1 MIAVMGDACL
11 SFREKEGGVFDCEV
25 SGYGYRVARALA
37 EKGAFPALFSP
48 LGDDKAG
55 TIIVERLVEDEILF
69 DPDIVR
75 LPFKSNIEIRYAD
88 GTVSD
93 FFQYSSS
100 ALLSSE
106 ALQAALS
113 VHTNIKAVHLSG
125 RSLCYNPTSTS
136 FIDQALFISPRP
148 FLLVDLNGSPS
159 SQVLSRSIKSILPY
173 SDLFITGEGDVFP
186 EVMEGGRLVLLL
198 RKDSV
203 DVLRKG
209 EAVFSVPLEKKTAGD
224 EFSASILFYLE
235 RSGFLPPDGEDIVD
249 YELDDGFIEEM
260 IKAV

>member
-25 SGYGYRVARALA
+25 SGYGYRVARTLA

-113 VHTNIKAVHLSG
+113 VHTNI
-125 RSLCYNPTSTS
+125 
-136 FIDQALFISPRP
+136 
-148 FLLVDLNGSPS
+148 
-159 SQVLSRSIKSILPY
+159 
-173 SDLFITGEGDVFP
+173 
-186 EVMEGGRLVLLL
+186 
-198 RKDSV
+198 
-203 DVLRKG
+203 
-209 EAVFSVPLEKKTAGD
+209 
-224 EFSASILFYLE
+224 
-235 RSGFLPPDGEDIVD
+235 
-249 YELDDGFIEEM
+249 
-260 IKAV
+260 

>member
-25 SGYGYRVARALA
+25 SGYGYRVARTLA

-75 LPFKSNIEIRYAD
+75 LPFKSNIEIRY
-88 GTVSD
+88 
-93 FFQYSSS
+93 

-159 SQVLSRSIKSILPY
+159 SQVLSRSIQSILPY

-209 EAVFSVPLEKKTAGD
+209 EAVLSVPLEKKTAGD

-235 RSGFLPPDGEDIVD
+235 RSGFLHPDGEDIVD

>member
-48 LGDDKAG
+48 IGDDKAG

-159 SQVLSRSIKSILPY
+159 SQVLSRSIQGILPY
-173 SDLFITGEGDVFP
+173 SDLFITGEVPHEVYSIVRENGINLLAGGHYQSEVFGVKALQRMAEKELGIETIFIDVP
-186 EVMEGGRLVLLL
+186 TGL
-198 RKDSV
+198 
-203 DVLRKG
+203 
-209 EAVFSVPLEKKTAGD
+209 
-224 EFSASILFYLE
+224 
-235 RSGFLPPDGEDIVD
+235 
-249 YELDDGFIEEM
+249 
-260 IKAV
+260 